1 MTLPARTAITDE
13 WVSACAGARP
23 FMVAAGWGTASG
35 IVVAP
40 AERRGILGRVRRPAV
55 ARPVALVAPQW
66 PGLEDADRV
75 ARIDDAV
82 SVGLLRGGVA
92 VARVATLDWASVPDT
107 GAWVDAVSECLQAAA
122 AGAAQPALA
131 GSWLAGCA
139 CALAASR
146 RDDLAF
152 LVLAGAPSAEVMSR
166 RTPENEDDPVW
177 ETSATLRLADALA
190 ALAPLEAVTVGARPT
205 LVAQGAV
212 DALLGAANLEA
223 WRAALAATGR
233 PSDGIEV
240 AFADA
245 FFRPCDDLGRAMT
258 DDDTALGLLS
268 EAIAGWV
275 QRAVSRGSAR
285 RGR

>member
-1 MTLPARTAITDE
+1 MPARTAITDE
-13 WVSACAGARP
+13 WIAACEGARP

-35 IVVAP
+35 IVASP
-40 AERRGILGRVRRPAV
+40 AERRGILGRVRRPSAP
-55 ARPVALVAPQW
+55 RPVALVAPQW
-66 PGLEDADRV
+66 PGLEEADRV

-82 SVGLLRGGVA
+82 SVGLLRGGVS
-92 VARVATLDWASVPDT
+92 VARISSLEWAGAPDA
-107 GAWVDAVSECLQAAA
+107 GAWVDAVAECLQSAA
-122 AGAAQPALA
+122 AGSAQPALA

-166 RTPENEDDPVW
+166 RTPENEDDPMW
-177 ETSATLRLADALA
+177 ESSAALRLADTLS

-205 LVAQGAV
+205 LVVQGAV
-212 DALLGAANLEA
+212 DALLGASHLEA

-233 PSDGIEV
+233 PSDGMEV

-245 FFRPCDDLGRAMT
+245 FFRSCHERGAPVA
-258 DDDTALGLLS
+258 DDDASLGIL
-268 EAIAGWV
+268 AGAVAEWV
-275 QRAVSRGSAR
+275 QRAVSRGPAR
-285 RGR
+285 RAR

>member
-1 MTLPARTAITDE
+1 MPARTAITDE
-13 WVSACAGARP
+13 WVSACDGARP

-35 IVVAP
+35 IVVTP
-40 AERRGILGRVRRPAV
+40 AERRGILGRVRRPV
-55 ARPVALVAPQW
+55 APRPVALVAPQW

-82 SVGLLRGGVA
+82 SVGLLRGGVS
-92 VARVATLDWASVPDT
+92 VARVSSLEWAGAPET
-107 GAWVDAVSECLQAAA
+107 AAWVDAVSECLQAAA
-122 AGAAQPALA
+122 AGGSLPALA
-131 GSWLAGCA
+131 GSWLAGSA

-146 RDDLAF
+146 RDDLSF

-166 RTPENEDDPVW
+166 RTPENEDDAMW

-205 LVAQGAV
+205 LVVQGAV

-245 FFRPCDDLGRAMT
+245 FFRPCDERGGPAP
-258 DDDTALGLLS
+258 DDDAALGILS
-268 EAIAGWV
+268 DAIAGWV
-275 QRAVSRGSAR
+275 QRAVSRGPAR

>member
-1 MTLPARTAITDE
+1 MPARTAITDE
-13 WVSACAGARP
+13 WVSACDGARP

-35 IVVAP
+35 IVVTP

-55 ARPVALVAPQW
+55 PRPVALVAPQW

-75 ARIDDAV
+75 ARVDDAV
-82 SVGLLRGGVA
+82 SVGLLRGGVS
-92 VARVATLDWASVPDT
+92 VARVTALEWAAAPDP

-122 AGAAQPALA
+122 AGTSQPALA

-139 CALAASR
+139 CALASPR
-146 RDDLAF
+146 HEDLAF

-190 ALAPLEAVTVGARPT
+190 ALAPLEAVTVGGRPT

-240 AFADA
+240 GFADA
-245 FFRPCDDLGRAMT
+245 FFRSCDERGEAIL
-258 DDDTALGLLS
+258 DDDAALGLLS
-268 EAIAGWV
+268 EAIAAWV
-275 QRAVSRGSAR
+275 QRAVSRGPAR
-285 RGR
+285 RAR